1 MSWQDVKHEQR
12 KCKRCGKIYYPTSNR
27 NLYCSRRCQQDQLVE
42 NARIERHRKANKKSN
57 SEKIDNFAAEAKA
70 HGLSYGQ
77 YEGLKYLKGIR
88 HERIKTG

>member
-57 SEKIDNFAAEAKA
+57 QDLIADVDREAKA
-70 HGLSYGQ
+70 RGMTYGQ
-77 YEGLKYLKGIR
+77 YVALQYMKG
-88 HERIKTG
+88 

>member
-57 SEKIDNFAAEAKA
+57 QDLIADVDREAKA
-70 HGLSYGQ
+70 RGMTYGQ
-77 YEGLKYLKGIR
+77 YVAFQYMKG
-88 HERIKTG
+88 